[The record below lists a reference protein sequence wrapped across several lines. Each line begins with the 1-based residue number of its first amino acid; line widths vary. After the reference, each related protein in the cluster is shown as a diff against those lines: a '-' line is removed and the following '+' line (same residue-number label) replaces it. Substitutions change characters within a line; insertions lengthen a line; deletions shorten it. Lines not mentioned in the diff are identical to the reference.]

1 MAQDSLFGRRKYPR
15 VRTEVLFS
23 VTRKDAPDGLAY
35 AVDFSL
41 GGIRFQCVGLEFK
54 VGQLLHVRLNLG
66 GTEVSAIGKLVR
78 ITQPD
83 GLTPELALAFVE
95 VEARTLKLLE
105 EYLEDA
111 EEL

>member
-1 MAQDSLFGRRKYPR
+1 MAKDSLFGRRKYPR

-23 VTRKDAPDGLAY
+23 VTRMDAPDGVAS

-41 GGIRFQCVGLEFK
+41 GGIRFQCVGIEFK

-66 GTEVSAIGKLVR
+66 GTEVGAIGKLVR
-78 ITQPD
+78 ITKPD
-83 GLTPELALAFVE
+83 AFTQELALAFVE

-105 EYLEDA
+105 QYLEDA
-111 EEL
+111 EEV

>member
-1 MAQDSLFGRRKYPR
+1 M
-15 VRTEVLFS
+15 LFS
-23 VTRKDAPDGLAY
+23 VTRMDAPDGLAY

-66 GTEVSAIGKLVR
+66 GTEVGAIGKLVR
-78 ITQPD
+78 ISQPD
-83 GLTPELALAFVE
+83 GFTQELALAFVE
-95 VEARTLKLLE
+95 VEAQTLKLLE